1 MGWTARYI
9 AQQELAA
16 MAALE
21 TAREEVEA
29 DSELVAARAACV
41 DSLRQYVNHKLAAS
55 EFDEATIDEAM
66 ETLDKWYAVR
76 GARIQPLRAACDAA
90 YAAALDPQNSRDRE
104 EKLMSEASQL
114 SERRKAM
121 EEATRTPEAIGQL
134 LKAVRA
140 VGQGKQAIL
149 DSDIEL
155 SELRMEQ
162 CNADALTMTADE
174 FCSRYA

>member
-1 MGWTARYI
+1 M
-9 AQQELAA
+9 
-16 MAALE
+16 
-21 TAREEVEA
+21 
-29 DSELVAARAACV
+29 
-41 DSLRQYVNHKLAAS
+41 DSLRQYVNRKLTAS

-134 LKAVRA
+134 LNAVRA
-140 VGQGKQAIL
+140 VCQGQQAIL
-149 DSDIEL
+149 DSDCEL
-155 SELRMEQ
+155 SELRWEQ